1 MTANQQQSETK
12 IPDTEQGESQ
22 NNTCPN
28 KSTKHNQDKNT
39 KHKKLSQ
46 KKYYKE
52 LEKLQGEMVALQ
64 EWVKASGQ
72 KVCIIFEG
80 RDGAGKGG
88 AIKAVTERVSPRI
101 FQTIA
106 LPAPSERQKS
116 QMYMQRYIPHLPAA
130 GEVVIFDRSWYNR
143 AGVERVM
150 GFCTEEESKEFLEVI
165 PFMEKAIV
173 NSGIILLKYW
183 LEVSMEEQHRRML
196 GRINDPRKIW
206 KLSPMDIK
214 SYSRW
219 YDYSRARDE
228 MIMATDTSWAPWY
241 VVDSNDKKKAR
252 LNIIKHILSEIPYKK
267 TPRKKIELPKRQDKG
282 DYQEPNYPY
291 RYIPEEY

>member
-1 MTANQQQSETK
+1 MANLETQQAGVE
-12 IPDTEQGESQ
+12 INFDQ
-22 NNTCPN
+22 NIQTNS
-28 KSTKHNQDKNT
+28 STKKNDDKGHK
-39 KHKKLSQ
+39 KHKKLSK
-46 KKYYKE
+46 KKYFKE
-52 LEKLQGEMVALQ
+52 LEKLQGEMVAMQ
-64 EWVKASGQ
+64 EWVKATGQ

-101 FQTIA
+101 FQVVA
-106 LPAPSERQKS
+106 LPAPTERQKS
-116 QMYMQRYIPHLPAA
+116 QMYMQRFIPHLPAA
-130 GEVVIFDRSWYNR
+130 GEVIIFDRSWYNR

-150 GFCTEEESKEFLEVI
+150 GFCTEKESKEFLEII

-183 LEVSMEEQHRRML
+183 LDVSMEEQKKRML

-214 SYSRW
+214 SYSHW

-228 MIMATDTSWAPWY
+228 MIMSTDTSWAPWF

-252 LNIIKHILSEIPYKK
+252 LNIIRHILSEIPYKK
-267 TPRKKIELPKRQDKG
+267 SPHKKVELPKRQDKG
-282 DYQEPNYPY
+282 DYKEPNYPY
-291 RYIPEEY
+291 RYIPQDF

>member
-1 MTANQQQSETK
+1 MANLETQQAGVE
-12 IPDTEQGESQ
+12 INFDQ
-22 NNTCPN
+22 NKQTNS
-28 KSTKHNQDKNT
+28 STKKNDDKGQK
-39 KHKKLSQ
+39 KHKKLSK
-46 KKYYKE
+46 KKYFKE
-52 LEKLQGEMVALQ
+52 LEKLQGEMVAMQ
-64 EWVKASGQ
+64 EWVKATGQ

-101 FQTIA
+101 FQVVA
-106 LPAPSERQKS
+106 LPAPTERQKS

-130 GEVVIFDRSWYNR
+130 GEVIIFDRSWYNR

-150 GFCTEEESKEFLEVI
+150 GFCTEKESKEFLEII

-183 LEVSMEEQHRRML
+183 LDVSMEEQKKRML

-214 SYSRW
+214 SYSHW

-228 MIMATDTSWAPWY
+228 MIMATDTSWAPWF

-252 LNIIKHILSEIPYKK
+252 LNIIRHILSEIPYKK
-267 TPRKKIELPKRQDKG
+267 TPHKKIELPKRQDKG
-282 DYQEPNYPY
+282 NYQEPNYPY
-291 RYIPEEY
+291 RYIPQDF

>member
-1 MTANQQQSETK
+1 MANLETQQAGVE
-12 IPDTEQGESQ
+12 I
-22 NNTCPN
+22 N
-28 KSTKHNQDKNT
+28 HNQNINTNLSPKNDSNKGQK
-39 KHKKLSQ
+39 KHKKLSK
-46 KKYYKE
+46 KKYFKE
-52 LEKLQGEMVALQ
+52 LEKLQGEMVAMQ
-64 EWVKASGQ
+64 EWVKATGQ

-101 FQTIA
+101 FQVVA
-106 LPAPSERQKS
+106 LPAPTERQKS
-116 QMYMQRYIPHLPAA
+116 QMYMQRFIPHLPAA
-130 GEVVIFDRSWYNR
+130 GEVIIFDRSWYNR

-150 GFCTEEESKEFLEVI
+150 GFCTEKESKEFLEII

-183 LEVSMEEQHRRML
+183 LDVSMEEQKKRML

-214 SYSRW
+214 SYSHW

-228 MIMATDTSWAPWY
+228 MIMSTDTSWAPWF

-252 LNIIKHILSEIPYKK
+252 LNIIRHILSEIPYKK
-267 TPRKKIELPKRQDKG
+267 SPHKKVELPKRQDKG
-282 DYQEPNYPY
+282 DYKEPNYPY
-291 RYIPEEY
+291 RYIPQDF

>member
-1 MTANQQQSETK
+1 MTDIKQQPQTDAFNIS
-12 IPDTEQGESQ
+12 ESQ
-22 NNTCPN
+22 HQNENRSDKKN
-28 KSTKHNQDKNT
+28 KQ
-39 KHKKLSQ
+39 KKLS
-46 KKYYKE
+46 KRKYYKE

-88 AIKAVTERVSPRI
+88 AIKALTERVSPRV
-101 FQTIA
+101 FQVVA

-150 GFCTEEESKEFLEVI
+150 GFCTEQESKEFLEII
-165 PFMEKAIV
+165 PFMEKAII

-183 LEVSMEEQHRRML
+183 LEVNMEEQEKRML

-228 MIMATDTSWAPWY
+228 MIMTTDTSWAPWY
-241 VVDSNDKKKAR
+241 IVDSNDKKKAR
-252 LNIIKHILSEIPYKK
+252 LNIIEHVLSEIPYKK
-267 TPRKKIELPKRQDKG
+267 TPRKKVELPKRQDKDG
-282 DYQEPNYPY
+282 YQEPNYPY
-291 RYIPEEY
+291 RYIPEKY